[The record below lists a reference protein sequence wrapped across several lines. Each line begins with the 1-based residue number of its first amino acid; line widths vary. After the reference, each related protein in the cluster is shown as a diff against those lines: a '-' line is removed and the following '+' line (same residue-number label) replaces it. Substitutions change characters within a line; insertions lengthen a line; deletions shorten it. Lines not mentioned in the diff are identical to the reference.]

1 MSDTKLKTYD
11 ETFDLPLES
20 YEVTDIDGK
29 IVTVNTKTIGKHQ
42 SNSHFEQWAPV
53 HFNIG
58 WILQN
63 PDKVTISTSNARQ
76 AIENRKR
83 GVVKVYKKENFLIG
97 LDLPSVSTSQRDE
110 TQVVVLYEEET
121 KKNFTLTYSIYVK

>member
-11 ETFDLPLES
+11 ETFSVPLEQ
-20 YEVTDIDGK
+20 YEVSDIDGK
-29 IVTVNTKTIGKHQ
+29 IVTINPKTIGNHQ
-42 SNSHFEQWAPV
+42 SDNHFEQWAPV

-63 PDKVTISTSNARQ
+63 PDNVKISTSNNPQ
-76 AIENRKR
+76 AVENRKK
-83 GVVKVYKKENFLIG
+83 GEIKIYTKQNFLSG
-97 LDLPSVSTSQRDE
+97 LDLPSVSASFRDE

-121 KKNFTLTYSIYVK
+121 DKNYTLTYIIYPK